1 VSTGSNRRLNNLST
15 TKMDALQHNNRG
27 FTTLQEDASSDSDL
41 NPSPI
46 FNLSS
51 TKQNLQSPNYDAMQ
65 LSEEPI

>member
-1 VSTGSNRRLNNLST
+1 
-15 TKMDALQHNNRG
+15 MDALQHNSRK
-27 FTTLQEDASSDSDL
+27 FTTLEEDAPSDSDL

>member
-1 VSTGSNRRLNNLST
+1 
-15 TKMDALQHNNRG
+15 MDALQHNNRR
-27 FTTLQEDASSDSDL
+27 FTLQEDASSDSDL

-51 TKQNLQSPNYDAMQ
+51 TKQNLQSPNYDVMQ

>member
-1 VSTGSNRRLNNLST
+1 
-15 TKMDALQHNNRG
+15 MDALQHNSRK
-27 FTTLQEDASSDSDL
+27 FTTLEEYASSDSDL

-65 LSEEPI
+65 LSKEPI